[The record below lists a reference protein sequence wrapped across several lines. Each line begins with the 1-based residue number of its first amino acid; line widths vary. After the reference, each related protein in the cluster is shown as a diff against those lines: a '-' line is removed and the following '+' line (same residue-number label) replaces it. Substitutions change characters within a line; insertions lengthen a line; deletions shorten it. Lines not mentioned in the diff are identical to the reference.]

1 MNEKRKHFPKNNP
14 AGKLENPVHI
24 LYKGGITVDDMEQR
38 VWQRVMQQ
46 PQAEAS
52 PLKAIAVE
60 VQAAMAEYRQLLKSR
75 VESHRELG
83 KRLLTAEQ
91 ENLACLRGL
100 HYLQT
105 GEPMKLP
112 MVSALPADLKRMVR
126 RYHSSRRI
134 WLEYVSRSAEPEWG
148 TVYGEMA
155 KRQEQQCDRLCQ
167 LLGHMKA

>member
-1 MNEKRKHFPKNNP
+1 MNE
-14 AGKLENPVHI
+14 
-24 LYKGGITVDDMEQR
+24 MEQR

-60 VQAAMAEYRQLLKSR
+60 VQAAVAEYRQLLKSR

-105 GEPMKLP
+105 GESMKLP
-112 MVSALPADLKRMVR
+112 MVNAMPVDLHRFVR
-126 RYHSSRRI
+126 RYHNTRK
-134 WLEYVSRSAEPEWG
+134 LLTEFTARSAEPEWG
-148 TVYGEMA
+148 CVFCEMA
-155 KRQEQQCDRLCQ
+155 SRQQMQCDRLCQ
-167 LLGHMKA
+167 LVGHMK